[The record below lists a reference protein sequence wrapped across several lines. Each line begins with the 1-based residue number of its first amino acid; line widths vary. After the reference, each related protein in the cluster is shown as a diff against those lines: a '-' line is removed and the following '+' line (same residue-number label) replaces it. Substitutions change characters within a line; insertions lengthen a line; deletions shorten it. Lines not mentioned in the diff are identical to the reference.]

1 MSNNSPSDIG
11 SQTRSW
17 GPFRYAE
24 GYGVVEVERRGGMT
38 PSSAKVT
45 LRDNGYL
52 DVTTSAQQELYVD
65 DEGMVTVMP
74 KPAGQ
79 EVRVSADGLVTVDF
93 SDGSTVMVTPDGQIH
108 RVTAEE
114 VTVPVSDSPVTGLVE
129 SDAVTQSTAKN
140 DAVID
145 RVPTE
150 KDEQIDWLVTRAR
163 AGEDVSWRSTVQLF
177 SNAGVNVSDRT
188 IQRRLREAR
197 QQAPEAFA
205 DAEEAE
211 DLVKAS

>member
-145 RVPTE
+145 RVPATKAERIEHIITLAESGEEISTKDLAEQYGATE
-150 KDEQIDWLVTRAR
+150 
-163 AGEDVSWRSTVQLF
+163 RSVQRY
-177 SNAGVNVSDRT
+177 VK
-188 IQRRLREAR
+188 EAR

-211 DLVKAS
+211 DLVKVS